1 MSLSKYIIA
10 VFAVAGLVLGNVGV
24 AFSHEGEDHSK
35 EKMQDNKLS
44 AQGKRVVKLLENYAA
59 AVQSGKLSEIEKYVV
74 TGDGFSSLEGAFED
88 LGWDSYRKHLA
99 SELPLFDDISY
110 ELTNIRPY
118 VKGKM
123 AYAITDYA
131 LNATM
136 KDSKSEGEQRR
147 LDIKGKATIILVR
160 LNKEWKIRH
169 VHTARAKGEKPGLEK
184 NHH

>member
-1 MSLSKYIIA
+1 MSLSKNIIA
-10 VFAVAGLVLGNVGV
+10 AFAVAGLILGHVGV

-35 EKMQDNKLS
+35 KEMPHKLS
-44 AQGKRVVKLLENYAA
+44 AQGKRVVNLLENYAA

-74 TGDGFSSLEGAFED
+74 TGAGFSSLEGTFED

-99 SELPLFDDISY
+99 SELPMFNDMAY

-123 AYAITDYA
+123 AYAITDYT
-131 LNATM
+131 LKATLKSNKSGGG
-136 KDSKSEGEQRR
+136 KDR

-160 LNKEWKIRH
+160 SNKEWKIRH
-169 VHTARAKGEKPGLEK
+169 IHTARAKGEKTGSEK
-184 NHH
+184 KHH